1 MISLDLMKSSEVRKA
16 GDRSNCTL
24 VLLFVNTFIQRS
36 TYKVLFGVRNQILYH
51 EWQFSFHLTNVL
63 YMYYNRRLT
72 EFVSAIVQKSY
83 NGIPI
88 PYTNMIDI
96 LGWNVKIVMSFSQP
110 QKKSGK
116 LHMNHVVGSIWTRC
130 AGIATSAMP
139 PNYYF
144 VV

>member
-1 MISLDLMKSSEVRKA
+1 MILFTNTIHNFSSQLWFCFLSIHSFKDLLTKFCLESETK
-16 GDRSNCTL
+16 
-24 VLLFVNTFIQRS
+24 
-36 TYKVLFGVRNQILYH
+36 YYH

-63 YMYYNRRLT
+63 YMYYNRSLT

-110 QKKSGK
+110 PQKSGK
-116 LHMNHVVGSIWTRC
+116 LHMNHVVGSIWTRH